1 MKNRATALQ
10 SSAKAGLQQAK
21 KKPSGSSRTN
31 ASDNTNIILGGLAL
45 AVGAFVGG
53 IVLERKKGI
62 VGQAEE
68 AVSRGKAAAEAK
80 VADVKKKAEATKKA
94 IQETVYGRTDPEWKV
109 VTDTYQTRIINDVYY
124 EVVGPSEEGVMV
136 YGNNQKLAGPG
147 ENFEWTTVNAAKK
160 YIDRI
165 SKAKKNPEAPE
176 AKGAGRGGRGGSKG
190 RGKAEPT
197 PAQMALRQ
205 ETLDAVGQHGQRRE
219 FADPEQYMHMVCLY
233 PSARDFDAEG
243 EPDPADSILG
253 AYANLDNP
261 DVLACLVPGMIVDV
275 FVCVPCEDD
284 DEEPEVIDNVTVE
297 LTGKA
302 MKAPP
307 KAPKAPKAPAK
318 TTALTKTAT
327 PARANVTPAKA
338 KGRKA

>member
-1 MKNRATALQ
+1 
-10 SSAKAGLQQAK
+10 
-21 KKPSGSSRTN
+21 
-31 ASDNTNIILGGLAL
+31 
-45 AVGAFVGG
+45 
-53 IVLERKKGI
+53 
-62 VGQAEE
+62 
-68 AVSRGKAAAEAK
+68 
-80 VADVKKKAEATKKA
+80 
-94 IQETVYGRTDPEWKV
+94 

-176 AKGAGRGGRGGSKG
+176 AKGGG

-197 PAQMALRQ
+197 AAQMALRQ

-261 DVLACLVPGMIVDV
+261 DVLTCLVPGMIVDV
-275 FVCVPCEDD
+275 FVCVPCEND

-307 KAPKAPKAPAK
+307 KAPKAPKALKAPAK
-318 TTALTKTAT
+318 TTALTKAAT